1 MGIFSGLFNKNN
13 RVGEMNEQHSNRY
26 TKDQSNSLKL
36 KYKSGTECTVEFS
49 KFREIIFNDGS
60 KRVVQEVILTYLEKN
75 GEFYSRTVVVDPCIV
90 QTKQGNIYAT
100 EQHYKELSK
109 QNMALVKGFFQKEQL
124 SEIRNGYIGHISYN
138 TETGIPYRAFEPKIK
153 DYFNLLLSEKNLEN
167 SFKNE
172 LRENTYTR
180 EVKRMASKK
189 EVYVEKNPEAVLT
202 KADYEKYYGDR

>member
-60 KRVVQEVILTYLEKN
+60 KKVVQEVILTYLEKN
-75 GEFYSRTVVVDPCIV
+75 GEFCSRTVVVDPCIV

-172 LRENTYTR
+172 LRENTYTL

-189 EVYVEKNPEAVLT
+189 ELYVE
-202 KADYEKYYGDR
+202 